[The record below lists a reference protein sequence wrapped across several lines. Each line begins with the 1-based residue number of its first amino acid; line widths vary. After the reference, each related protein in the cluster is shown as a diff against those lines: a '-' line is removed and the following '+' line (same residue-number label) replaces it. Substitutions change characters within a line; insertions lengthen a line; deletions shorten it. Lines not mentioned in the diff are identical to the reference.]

1 MLSLLALIAAS
12 AGYFFL
18 QEKDENPPA
27 GDQLKSESSP
37 NQPPRATAR
46 SADNVHPTNSD
57 SDRAPDQKPT
67 GMPKNYPR
75 PANAIDRAA
84 RLKLLAELV
93 AKLSP
98 AGSAKSANA
107 AAAGQQPVQG
117 SLSREYIQ
125 ESIREILPLLKECF
139 EVALMETPGL
149 SGKIKVRF
157 TIIADEEY
165 GGLIED
171 SQVLDDTELAA
182 NQTINE
188 CFRETMYTLKIK
200 APTGGGRVTVTYPF
214 VLRSSGSEEKKGE

>member
-1 MLSLLALIAAS
+1 LLSLLALMAAS

-37 NQPPRATAR
+37 NQPPQATAR
-46 SADNVHPTNSD
+46 SADHVRPTNSD
-57 SDRAPDQKPT
+57 RAPGQKLT
-67 GMPKNYPR
+67 GNPKDYPR

-98 AGSAKSANA
+98 AGSVKSANA

-182 NQTINE
+182 NPTINE

-214 VLRSSGSEEKKGE
+214 VLRSSGSEEKKGK